1 MDNLNVKVGEVYET
15 NNYGIFKRIVG
26 NRKVNPNR
34 VKELVA
40 DMTKN
45 GWRLGPIFVNE
56 NLEVLNGQ
64 HRIQAAQTVGIPV
77 RYLVIKGGIDDVQD
91 ANDSMKWKMTDYIL
105 SYIERGNENYIR
117 LYEIMQK
124 YSASYKLVLR
134 ASNISTNDIT
144 KASMQNGTLIYTK
157 EHKDRADKRL
167 PMVYEV
173 WDAMSE
179 IGFRGDKSV
188 KETASLFVVQHYD
201 EDVVNKLC
209 SAIKR
214 ATPTY
219 LSTMNTQSL
228 LDSFE
233 RIYNKG
239 RARNEKILFGS
250 DYKLTPRNQ
259 AVETRFGRYKSYLS
273 PMTAAQMALGV

>member
-1 MDNLNVKVGEVYET
+1 MNDVNVKIGEVYET
-15 NNYGIFKRIVG
+15 NNYGIFKRITG
-26 NRKVNPNR
+26 NRKVNQNR
-34 VKELVA
+34 VKELA
-40 DMTKN
+40 DDMSRN
-45 GWRLGPIFVNE
+45 GWRLGPILVNE

-64 HRIQAAQTVGIPV
+64 HRIQGAEIANIPV

-91 ANDSMKWKMTDYIL
+91 ANDSMSWKMIDYIL

-124 YSASYKLVLR
+124 YQASYKLVLR

-144 KASMQNGTLIYTK
+144 KSSMQDGSLIYSN
-157 EHKDRADKRL
+157 EHKERADKRL
-167 PMVYEV
+167 PLVYEIL
-173 WDAMSE
+173 DAMSE

-201 EDVVNKLC
+201 ENIVNRLC
-209 SAIKR
+209 SSIKR
-214 ATPTY
+214 ATPTH

-239 RARNEKILFGS
+239 RNRDEKILFGS
-250 DYKLTPRNQ
+250 DYKLTPRSQ
-259 AVETRFGRYKSYLS
+259 GVETRFGRYKSYIS
-273 PMTAAQMALGV
+273 PVSMAQTTLGL